1 VESSREEFT
10 EIQSRIAFDQE
21 FANTDCKTL
30 QLDHDE
36 QVDIIATARDSLAKS
51 LQYHLR
57 DLSTD
62 AITNQFDGVR
72 ERLFE
77 ILRSQ
82 RRLPAFV
89 DTIDL
94 HEWRRVYR
102 H

>member
-1 VESSREEFT
+1 MESSREEFT